1 MRGRPTKSEA
11 AEYYFTYVDQVKGD
25 DIQVVLATQL
35 EESTAFF
42 TGISEDKSEHRYSP
56 EKWSIRQVLNHISD
70 SERAFAFR
78 ALWFGRNFR
87 APLPG
92 YDQDIAAYAA
102 EADRVSWA
110 AHIEE
115 FRRVRLATISLF
127 ANMPSEGWMRTG
139 VASDNLFT
147 VRALAYI
154 AAGHY
159 AHHVRIIEERYL

>member
-1 MRGRPTKSEA
+1 MEHPA
-11 AEYYFTYVDQVKGD
+11 
-25 DIQVVLATQL
+25 
-35 EESTAFF
+35 STEPHQRLG
-42 TGISEDKSEHRYSP
+42 TGICLSGLLVWP
-56 EKWSIRQVLNHISD
+56 E
-70 SERAFAFR
+70 
-78 ALWFGRNFR
+78 
-87 APLPG
+87 LPSAIAG